1 MCVRNRVASI
11 VWKAIIVVVGIAGLI
26 ESGSKLPA
34 GEFFFYFT
42 SLSVMAAV
50 AYFALSI
57 VMTMRSGKGSP
68 WSVWAPTFKYLV
80 TIAVTVTFL
89 IAHFLL
95 GGGLGTLGWE
105 AYCLHYIVPI
115 MTILDWLLFDPK
127 GNMRRT
133 DPFVWPLSM
142 VSYFVYVLVM
152 VYGFGVRMGGSLL
165 DSRFPYAF
173 IDIDALGVGQV
184 AITVVVLVVAFVV
197 LGYVFFGVDTLLA
210 RLASR
215 RGPGA
220 HEG

>member
-1 MCVRNRVASI
+1 
-11 VWKAIIVVVGIAGLI
+11 
-26 ESGSKLPA
+26 
-34 GEFFFYFT
+34 
-42 SLSVMAAV
+42 
-50 AYFALSI
+50 
-57 VMTMRSGKGSP
+57 
-68 WSVWAPTFKYLV
+68 
-80 TIAVTVTFL
+80 
-89 IAHFLL
+89 
-95 GGGLGTLGWE
+95 
-105 AYCLHYIVPI
+105 
-115 MTILDWLLFDPK
+115 
-127 GNMRRT
+127 
-133 DPFVWPLSM
+133 
-142 VSYFVYVLVM
+142 M